1 MAIVREIALST
12 VISIILSCFA
22 LPGMANAEQVTN
34 PTHQIVM
41 EKSKFIRKSK
51 SIRGDITVEQRDGQH
66 VIVFSQDFKA
76 KSGPDLKVF
85 LSPHGVSSASGKNAL
100 SGAVRLGELKRT
112 KGGQEYLI
120 PQGVDLAGYD
130 SVLVHCEAYSVLWGA
145 AAI

>member
-34 PTHQIVM
+34 PTHQTVM

-51 SIRGDITVEQRDGQH
+51 SILGDITVEDRGGQK
-66 VIVFSQDFKA
+66 VIVFSDDFKA

-85 LSPHGVSSASGKNAL
+85 LSPHSVSSASGKNAL

-120 PQGVDLAGYD
+120 PQGVDLAGY
-130 SVLVHCEAYSVLWGA
+130 S
-145 AAI
+145 